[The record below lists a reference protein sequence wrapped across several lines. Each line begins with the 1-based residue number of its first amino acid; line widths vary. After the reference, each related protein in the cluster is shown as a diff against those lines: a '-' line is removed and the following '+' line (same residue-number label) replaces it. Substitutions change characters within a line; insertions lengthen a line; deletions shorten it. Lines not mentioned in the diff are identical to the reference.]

1 MRDAAVSTPEDTADL
16 IPQSPASSSSS
27 AEEGQEELLDSVCKI
42 DSALLRQEQ
51 LSSTASEESANGM
64 SNQSE
69 EGGAVSRDDVEQ
81 LRRSNEHLRREVADL
96 TSALLARDLELAG
109 LRERCQFLSTAV
121 EQQDEVI
128 AKIYAATAA
137 NEADRELSEPAAG
150 STLSG
155 FAPSKD
161 KLSSGSK
168 QNEQSSTF
176 SSMKS
181 YPGAVGM
188 AEPAQKMLEARLDS
202 MGFQGDS
209 VEKAVESLREDL
221 PTELEKLSENVAN
234 IDLGQLP
241 YTPRVASSSNNFS
254 ATASVYSSSST
265 ATASSS
271 SSLFGDVGEPVSK
284 PPRSWSSPRSPVS
297 IVKRR
302 PSLERH
308 DNSPTE
314 EVFAR
319 SAGFLRKSNRT
330 MSGRLS
336 VSDLGLLHN
345 DDDEDLE
352 SNQASEVAPFSID
365 QDDCLGFADS
375 GSSTVSTRSRSQRNL
390 FADIDEALK
399 AKSKQKNSDPVGGDK
414 ADEDSLTYGEFLQR
428 ISLPASRDILDKIR
442 MFVGSI
448 LGPRG
453 DGRPPRSTDY
463 VEYDFYG
470 KHEFRRRCNRFFE
483 TMEEILLNHPA
494 WRHASEGKLA
504 KARDGIEK
512 YVMDKVSDIA
522 FNQLKECQQW
532 MKEDEALL
540 RRMQLLSFI
549 TPAMLDIKPC
559 MRNEVVWSMAEDELR
574 RINSFRS
581 PGDKINCIVRCCS
594 VIFSV
599 LNLSRG
605 DSGSRPGADDFLPVF
620 IYIVLHSQI
629 PRLHSNCEYI
639 SAYRNQADLMSKAGY
654 CFVNLRSAIEFI
666 MVMDGSM
673 LSISDDEFQRKGET
687 LAEVLNGQR
696 ERMSKAAVKFK
707 PLLAVHKF
715 SCVTFPAVNSAGET
729 SGGLKG
735 TNYNKGCTS
744 APLGSQVY
752 GRARWFKDVWAIMY
766 AWYFPK
772 GFWDADRRHNWA
784 SAVVWIDN
792 PALET
797 PKALGLSLSKSDTKY
812 NHLAPVSLPNAT
824 TPYLQLDAASFSDF
838 EMKSIEFALGSS
850 QDLIMWEQLTG
861 AARAALN
868 DPKSFGE
875 SFVPMSDTNFPE
887 WLEKAWPFKSEE

>member
-1 MRDAAVSTPEDTADL
+1 MPHVAVAAPDVQATVTDRGHSATRCA
-16 IPQSPASSSSS
+16 SPASSSD
-27 AEEGQEELLDSVCKI
+27 EEVDVELLDSVSKL
-42 DSALLRQEQ
+42 DSALRPEQ
-51 LSSTASEESANGM
+51 LSPTASEESGNDM
-64 SNQSE
+64 SGNQSE
-69 EGGAVSRDDVEQ
+69 EREDVEQ
-81 LRRSNEHLRREVADL
+81 LRRANGQLRSEVADL
-96 TSALLARDLELAG
+96 TSALLARDLELVR
-109 LRERCQFLSTAV
+109 LRERCQFLTTAV

-128 AKIYAATAA
+128 AKIYAATTTA
-137 NEADRELSEPAAG
+137 NDANKASVVTALSVPAAG
-150 STLSG
+150 STLGDASG
-155 FAPSKD
+155 GGLFGLAKGRFF
-161 KLSSGSK
+161 SSSAK
-168 QNEQSSTF
+168 QNEISTSF

-188 AEPAQKMLEARLDS
+188 ADPAHQMLEARLGS
-202 MGFQGDS
+202 MGFQGES
-209 VEKAVESLREDL
+209 VEKAVESLRENS
-221 PTELEKLSENVAN
+221 PSELEKLSEDVVKV
-234 IDLGQLP
+234 DLGQLS
-241 YTPRVASSSNNFS
+241 YTPRASANSSNHS
-254 ATASVYSSSST
+254 ATTSVYSSSST

-284 PPRSWSSPRSPVS
+284 PPRSWSSPRSIP

-302 PSLERH
+302 PSLERQ
-308 DNSPTE
+308 DSSPTE
-314 EVFAR
+314 GVFAR

-345 DDDEDLE
+345 DDDEAVD
-352 SNQASEVAPFSID
+352 SNQTPEAPPFSTHGR
-365 QDDCLGFADS
+365 LGKNANDEEGSLDFGDS
-375 GSSTVSTRSRSQRNL
+375 GGSTVSTRSRSQRNL
-390 FADIDEALK
+390 FADVDEALQ
-399 AKSKQKNSDPVGGDK
+399 AKTKQKNSDTNPAGGGK
-414 ADEDSLTYGEFLQR
+414 EDEDSLTYGEFLQR

-483 TMEEILLNHPA
+483 NMEDILLKHPA
-494 WRHASEGKLA
+494 WRYASEAKLA

-512 YVMDKVSDIA
+512 YVMDKVSDIP

-532 MKEDEALL
+532 GKEDEALL

-673 LSISDDEFQRKGET
+673 LSISNDEFQRLYSE
-687 LAEVLNGQR
+687 R
-696 ERMSKAAVKFK
+696 EK
-707 PLLAVHKF
+707 LL
-715 SCVTFPAVNSAGET
+715 
-729 SGGLKG
+729 LK
-735 TNYNKGCTS
+735 S
-744 APLGSQVY
+744 
-752 GRARWFKDVWAIMY
+752 
-766 AWYFPK
+766 
-772 GFWDADRRHNWA
+772 
-784 SAVVWIDN
+784 
-792 PALET
+792 
-797 PKALGLSLSKSDTKY
+797 
-812 NHLAPVSLPNAT
+812 
-824 TPYLQLDAASFSDF
+824 
-838 EMKSIEFALGSS
+838 
-850 QDLIMWEQLTG
+850 
-861 AARAALN
+861 
-868 DPKSFGE
+868 
-875 SFVPMSDTNFPE
+875 
-887 WLEKAWPFKSEE
+887 

>member
-1 MRDAAVSTPEDTADL
+1 MRTKAPSPKENPSHSRTCNLELTRGQTPRRAMPHTAVASPEIGAIVTDL
-16 IPQSPASSSSS
+16 DIPATRCASPASSSD
-27 AEEGQEELLDSVCKI
+27 EEVEVELLDSVSKI
-42 DSALLRQEQ
+42 DCAL
-51 LSSTASEESANGM
+51 SESGNNMGAES
-64 SNQSE
+64 E
-69 EGGAVSRDDVEQ
+69 IEQ
-81 LRRSNEHLRREVADL
+81 LRCANELLRTEVADL
-96 TSALLARDLELAG
+96 TSALLARDLELVR
-109 LRERCQFLSTAV
+109 LRDRCQFLTTAV

-128 AKIYAATAA
+128 TKIYATTTTANGATKGSMVTA
-137 NEADRELSEPAAG
+137 LPVPTAG
-150 STLSG
+150 STLGSG
-155 FAPSKD
+155 LGKEKVNSSSK
-161 KLSSGSK
+161 L
-168 QNEQSSTF
+168 NEKRTLM

-188 AEPAQKMLEARLDS
+188 ADPVDEIRFDS
-202 MGFQGDS
+202 KADS
-209 VEKAVESLREDL
+209 VEKTVESFMS
-221 PTELEKLSENVAN
+221 PELEQLSEDVVK
-234 IDLGQLP
+234 IDLDQLS
-241 YTPRVASSSNNFS
+241 YTPRAPVNSNNHS

-271 SSLFGDVGEPVSK
+271 SSLFGDIGEPASK
-284 PPRSWSSPRSPVS
+284 PPRSWNSL

-302 PSLERH
+302 PSLERQ
-308 DNSPTE
+308 DSSPTE

-345 DDDEDLE
+345 DDDDDDVE
-352 SNQASEVAPFSID
+352 SNQTQEAASLSPHEQLNDEENSLDFGDSEGSI
-365 QDDCLGFADS
+365 L
-375 GSSTVSTRSRSQRNL
+375 STRSRSQRDL
-390 FADIDEALK
+390 FAGVDEALK
-399 AKSKQKNSDPVGGDK
+399 AKTKQKKSD
-414 ADEDSLTYGEFLQR
+414 ADPADGEEDSLTYGEFLQR

-470 KHEFRRRCNRFFE
+470 KHEFRRRCVRFFE
-483 TMEEILLNHPA
+483 SMEDILLNHPA
-494 WRHASEGKLA
+494 WRRASEAKLA

-654 CFVNLRSAIEFI
+654 CFVNLRSAVEFI
-666 MVMDGSM
+666 MAMDGSM
-673 LSISDDEFQRKGET
+673 LSISDDEFQRLYSE
-687 LAEVLNGQR
+687 R
-696 ERMSKAAVKFK
+696 EK
-707 PLLAVHKF
+707 LL
-715 SCVTFPAVNSAGET
+715 
-729 SGGLKG
+729 LK
-735 TNYNKGCTS
+735 T
-744 APLGSQVY
+744 
-752 GRARWFKDVWAIMY
+752 
-766 AWYFPK
+766 
-772 GFWDADRRHNWA
+772 
-784 SAVVWIDN
+784 
-792 PALET
+792 
-797 PKALGLSLSKSDTKY
+797 
-812 NHLAPVSLPNAT
+812 
-824 TPYLQLDAASFSDF
+824 
-838 EMKSIEFALGSS
+838 
-850 QDLIMWEQLTG
+850 
-861 AARAALN
+861 
-868 DPKSFGE
+868 
-875 SFVPMSDTNFPE
+875 
-887 WLEKAWPFKSEE
+887 

>member
-1 MRDAAVSTPEDTADL
+1 MRDALATSRPEECGVIVTTCDV
-16 IPQSPASSSSS
+16 SSSS
-27 AEEGQEELLDSVCKI
+27 EEEVEVELLDSASKI
-42 DSALLRQEQ
+42 DSALEQEQ
-51 LSSTASEESANGM
+51 RSSTVSQGSEDNMCG
-64 SNQSE
+64 NQSE
-69 EGGAVSRDDVEQ
+69 ERDSGHRDEVEQ
-81 LRRSNEHLRREVADL
+81 LRRTNDQLRSEVVDL
-96 TSALLARDLELAG
+96 TSALLARDLELVR
-109 LRERCQFLSTAV
+109 LRERCQFLTTAV
-121 EQQDEVI
+121 DQQDEVI
-128 AKIYAATAA
+128 AKIYAATSSEAA
-137 NEADRELSEPAAG
+137 KESVVKALPVPIKGSRLGDGGLFGVSKGNIDG
-150 STLSG
+150 STR
-155 FAPSKD
+155 
-161 KLSSGSK
+161 
-168 QNEQSSTF
+168 QNGKSMSL

-188 AEPAQKMLEARLDS
+188 AEPAQRMLEARLDS
-202 MGFQGDS
+202 IGFQGDR
-209 VEKAVESLREDL
+209 VEKAMESLRENL
-221 PTELEKLSENVAN
+221 PTELEKLSEDVVKV
-234 IDLGQLP
+234 DLDQLP
-241 YTPRVASSSNNFS
+241 YTPRVPTNSNSHSAS
-254 ATASVYSSSST
+254 ASVYSSSST
-265 ATASSS
+265 ATTSSS
-271 SSLFGDVGEPVSK
+271 SSLFGDAGEPVSK
-284 PPRSWSSPRSPVS
+284 PPRSWTSPRSIS

-302 PSLERH
+302 PSLERQ
-308 DNSPTE
+308 DSSPTG

-319 SAGFLRKSNRT
+319 SAGFLRRSNRT

-345 DDDEDLE
+345 DDDGDEDVE
-352 SNQASEVAPFSID
+352 SNQSAEVVSLSARGRLEHTSGD
-365 QDDCLGFADS
+365 RDDCLGFGDS

-390 FADIDEALK
+390 FADVDEAAAN
-399 AKSKQKNSDPVGGDK
+399 AKSKQKSASADPAGGGK

-470 KHEFRRRCNRFFE
+470 VHEFRRRCNRFFE
-483 TMEEILLNHPA
+483 SMEDILLDHPA
-494 WRHASEGKLA
+494 WRHASETKLA

-532 MKEDEALL
+532 MKEDKALL

-673 LSISDDEFQRKGET
+673 LSISNDEFQRLYSE
-687 LAEVLNGQR
+687 R
-696 ERMSKAAVKFK
+696 EK
-707 PLLAVHKF
+707 LL
-715 SCVTFPAVNSAGET
+715 
-729 SGGLKG
+729 LK
-735 TNYNKGCTS
+735 S
-744 APLGSQVY
+744 
-752 GRARWFKDVWAIMY
+752 
-766 AWYFPK
+766 
-772 GFWDADRRHNWA
+772 
-784 SAVVWIDN
+784 
-792 PALET
+792 
-797 PKALGLSLSKSDTKY
+797 
-812 NHLAPVSLPNAT
+812 
-824 TPYLQLDAASFSDF
+824 
-838 EMKSIEFALGSS
+838 
-850 QDLIMWEQLTG
+850 
-861 AARAALN
+861 
-868 DPKSFGE
+868 
-875 SFVPMSDTNFPE
+875 
-887 WLEKAWPFKSEE
+887 

>member
-1 MRDAAVSTPEDTADL
+1 MRDVALPTPEPIVAEL
-16 IPQSPASSSSS
+16 SASSSSS
-27 AEEGQEELLDSVCKI
+27 SEEDEAEVELLDSAYKI
-42 DSALLRQEQ
+42 DGALQQQQKEQ
-51 LSSTASEESANGM
+51 LSSTASEESG
-64 SNQSE
+64 NQSE

-81 LRRSNEHLRREVADL
+81 LRRTNEHLRREVADL
-96 TSALLARDLELAG
+96 SSALLARDLELAG

-128 AKIYAATAA
+128 AKIYAATATGS
-137 NEADRELSEPAAG
+137 LPAG
-150 STLSG
+150 SALRNVEFSSS
-155 FAPSKD
+155 SKI
-161 KLSSGSK
+161 
-168 QNEQSSTF
+168 NEKSSTF

-188 AEPAQKMLEARLDS
+188 AEPAQKLLEARLDS

-209 VEKAVESLREDL
+209 VEKAVDSLREKF
-221 PTELEKLSENVAN
+221 PTELEKLSEDVVSV
-234 IDLGQLP
+234 DLGQLP
-241 YTPRVASSSNNFS
+241 YTPRAPSSSNNFG

-265 ATASSS
+265 ATASSSSS

-284 PPRSWSSPRSPVS
+284 PPRSWTSPRSIS

-302 PSLERH
+302 PSLERQ
-308 DNSPTE
+308 DSSPTE

-336 VSDLGLLHN
+336 VSDLGLLDN
-345 DDDEDLE
+345 DDDEDVE
-352 SNQASEVAPFSID
+352 SNQASEVVPFSDPGRLEKSNRD

-375 GSSTVSTRSRSQRNL
+375 GSSTVSSRSRSQRNL
-390 FADIDEALK
+390 FADVDEALK
-399 AKSKQKNSDPVGGDK
+399 SKSKQKGFDSDPASGDK

-428 ISLPASRDILDKIR
+428 VSLPASRDILDKIR

-453 DGRPPRSTDY
+453 DGRAPRSTDY
-463 VEYDFYG
+463 VEFDFYG

-494 WRHASEGKLA
+494 WRHASEAKLA

-522 FNQLKECQQW
+522 YNQLKECQQW
-532 MKEDEALL
+532 VKEDEALL

-673 LSISDDEFQRKGET
+673 LSLSGDEFQRLYSEREKI
-687 LAEVLNGQR
+687 VL
-696 ERMSKAAVKFK
+696 
-707 PLLAVHKF
+707 
-715 SCVTFPAVNSAGET
+715 
-729 SGGLKG
+729 
-735 TNYNKGCTS
+735 
-744 APLGSQVY
+744 
-752 GRARWFKDVWAIMY
+752 
-766 AWYFPK
+766 
-772 GFWDADRRHNWA
+772 
-784 SAVVWIDN
+784 
-792 PALET
+792 
-797 PKALGLSLSKSDTKY
+797 KS
-812 NHLAPVSLPNAT
+812 
-824 TPYLQLDAASFSDF
+824 
-838 EMKSIEFALGSS
+838 
-850 QDLIMWEQLTG
+850 
-861 AARAALN
+861 
-868 DPKSFGE
+868 
-875 SFVPMSDTNFPE
+875 
-887 WLEKAWPFKSEE
+887 

>member
-1 MRDAAVSTPEDTADL
+1 MPTLTSPEVFEADL
-16 IPQSPASSSSS
+16 SGASSD
-27 AEEGQEELLDSVCKI
+27 EEVGVELLDSVSKI
-42 DSALLRQEQ
+42 DCALEQ
-51 LSSTASEESANGM
+51 LSCTASEESGNDMSGNQREEAN
-64 SNQSE
+64 
-69 EGGAVSRDDVEQ
+69 DVGQLRRANEQ
-81 LRRSNEHLRREVADL
+81 LRAEVADL
-96 TSALLARDLELAG
+96 TSALLARDLELVR
-109 LRERCQFLSTAV
+109 LRERCQYLTTAV
-121 EQQDEVI
+121 EQQDDVI

-137 NEADRELSEPAAG
+137 VNEANKGSLVTALPIAG

-155 FAPSKD
+155 GGFGLPAD
-161 KLSSGSK
+161 K
-168 QNEQSSTF
+168 F
-176 SSMKS
+176 SSRSTQNQKNTLAFNSMKN
-181 YPGAVGM
+181 YPGVVGTPD
-188 AEPAQKMLEARLDS
+188 PAHQMLGAQLDS
-202 MGFQGDS
+202 MGFQEES

-221 PTELEKLSENVAN
+221 PTEAEKLREDVVKA
-234 IDLGQLP
+234 DLDQLP
-241 YTPRVASSSNNFS
+241 YTPRAATNGNNHS

-265 ATASSS
+265 ATTSSS
-271 SSLFGDVGEPVSK
+271 SSLFGDVCEPVSK
-284 PPRSWSSPRSPVS
+284 PPRSWTSPRNIS

-302 PSLERH
+302 PSLERQ
-308 DNSPTE
+308 DSSPTE

-345 DDDEDLE
+345 DDDEGIGSNQTPEAAPSSGHGHLEE
-352 SNQASEVAPFSID
+352 SNNEKDS
-365 QDDCLGFADS
+365 LGFADS
-375 GSSTVSTRSRSQRNL
+375 GGSMVSTRSRSQRNL
-390 FADIDEALK
+390 FADVDETRQ
-399 AKSKQKNSDPVGGDK
+399 AKMKKKGLDTDPADGDT
-414 ADEDSLTYGEFLQR
+414 ADDDSLTYGEFLQR

-483 TMEEILLNHPA
+483 SMEDVLMNHPA
-494 WRHASEGKLA
+494 WRHVSETKLA

-522 FNQLKECQQW
+522 FNQLKECQLW

-540 RRMQLLSFI
+540 RRMQLLSFL

-654 CFVNLRSAIEFI
+654 CFVNLRSAVEFI

-673 LSISDDEFQRKGET
+673 LSLSDDEFQR
-687 LAEVLNGQR
+687 LYAER
-696 ERMSKAAVKFK
+696 EK
-707 PLLAVHKF
+707 LL
-715 SCVTFPAVNSAGET
+715 
-729 SGGLKG
+729 LK
-735 TNYNKGCTS
+735 S
-744 APLGSQVY
+744 
-752 GRARWFKDVWAIMY
+752 
-766 AWYFPK
+766 
-772 GFWDADRRHNWA
+772 
-784 SAVVWIDN
+784 
-792 PALET
+792 
-797 PKALGLSLSKSDTKY
+797 
-812 NHLAPVSLPNAT
+812 
-824 TPYLQLDAASFSDF
+824 
-838 EMKSIEFALGSS
+838 
-850 QDLIMWEQLTG
+850 
-861 AARAALN
+861 
-868 DPKSFGE
+868 
-875 SFVPMSDTNFPE
+875 
-887 WLEKAWPFKSEE
+887 

>member
-1 MRDAAVSTPEDTADL
+1 MRDASVATPEDIADL
-16 IPQSPASSSSS
+16 FPGSS
-27 AEEGQEELLDSVCKI
+27 EEEEEVELLDSACKI
-42 DSALLRQEQ
+42 ESALRREEL
-51 LSSTASEESANGM
+51 LSSTASEESGRAM
-64 SNQSE
+64 SDGGSQSD
-69 EGGAVSRDDVEQ
+69 AVSRDDVEQ
-81 LRRSNEHLRREVADL
+81 LRRTNEHLRREVADL

-109 LRERCQFLSTAV
+109 LRERCQFLATAV

-128 AKIYAATAA
+128 AKIYAATTSADAA
-137 NEADRELSEPAAG
+137 KELPVPAAG
-150 STLSG
+150 STLGDVAGGAVTGS
-155 FAPSKD
+155 FTENH
-161 KLSSGSK
+161 SSGSQQSGK
-168 QNEQSSTF
+168 SSTF
-176 SSMKS
+176 SSMKN

-188 AEPAQKMLEARLDS
+188 ADPAQKMLEARLDS

-209 VEKAVESLREDL
+209 VEKAVESLRENL
-221 PTELEKLSENVAN
+221 PTELEKLSEDVVNV
-234 IDLGQLP
+234 DLGELP
-241 YTPRVASSSNNFS
+241 YTPRASTNANNMS
-254 ATASVYSSSST
+254 ASASVYSSSST

-271 SSLFGDVGEPVSK
+271 SSSLFGDVGEPISK
-284 PPRSWSSPRSPVS
+284 PPRSWASPRGIS
-297 IVKRR
+297 ITKRR
-302 PSLERH
+302 PSLERQ
-308 DNSPTE
+308 DSSPTE

-345 DDDEDLE
+345 DDDEDIE
-352 SNQASEVAPFSID
+352 SNQSPGAPLSARGQLEKSNQD
-365 QDDCLGFADS
+365 QDECLGFADS
-375 GSSTVSTRSRSQRNL
+375 GNSTVSTRSRSQRNL
-390 FADIDEALK
+390 FADVDEALK
-399 AKSKQKNSDPVGGDK
+399 SKSKHKTSDSDPASGDK
-414 ADEDSLTYGEFLQR
+414 AGEDSLTYGEFLQR

-470 KHEFRRRCNRFFE
+470 NHEFRRRCNRFFE
-483 TMEEILLNHPA
+483 NMEEILMNHPA

-522 FNQLKECQQW
+522 FNQLKECQLW
-532 MKEDEALL
+532 LKEDEVLL

-639 SAYRNQADLMSKAGY
+639 SAYRSQADLMSKAGY

-666 MVMDGSM
+666 MVMDGTM
-673 LSISDDEFQRKGET
+673 LSISDDEFQRLYSE
-687 LAEVLNGQR
+687 R
-696 ERMSKAAVKFK
+696 EKI
-707 PLLAVHKF
+707 LL
-715 SCVTFPAVNSAGET
+715 
-729 SGGLKG
+729 
-735 TNYNKGCTS
+735 
-744 APLGSQVY
+744 
-752 GRARWFKDVWAIMY
+752 
-766 AWYFPK
+766 
-772 GFWDADRRHNWA
+772 
-784 SAVVWIDN
+784 
-792 PALET
+792 
-797 PKALGLSLSKSDTKY
+797 KS
-812 NHLAPVSLPNAT
+812 
-824 TPYLQLDAASFSDF
+824 
-838 EMKSIEFALGSS
+838 
-850 QDLIMWEQLTG
+850 
-861 AARAALN
+861 
-868 DPKSFGE
+868 
-875 SFVPMSDTNFPE
+875 
-887 WLEKAWPFKSEE
+887 